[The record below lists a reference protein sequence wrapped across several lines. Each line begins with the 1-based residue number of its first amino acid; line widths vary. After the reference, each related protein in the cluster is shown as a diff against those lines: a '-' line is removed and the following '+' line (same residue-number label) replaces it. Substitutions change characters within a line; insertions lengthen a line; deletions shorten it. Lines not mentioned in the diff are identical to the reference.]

1 MAKLKVEIEK
11 FIKFHI
17 NRSGSFLEKSHLG
30 GEFPS
35 RYHSSFLERLTIFVN
50 SRLHNQVRFLLE
62 LDNTKVSSPT
72 SI

>member
-17 NRSGSFLEKSHLG
+17 NGSGSFLEKSHLG
-30 GEFPS
+30 GEFLS
-35 RYHSSFLERLTIFVN
+35 RDHSSFFERLTIFVN
-50 SRLHNQVRFLLE
+50 NRLHNQVRSLLE
-62 LDNTKVSSPT
+62 LDNAKVSSPT

>member
-35 RYHSSFLERLTIFVN
+35 RYPSSFLERLTIFVN

-62 LDNTKVSSPT
+62 LDKTKVSSPT

>member
-1 MAKLKVEIEK
+1 MPRIIRGYDNAIHRVAKLKVEIEK

-35 RYHSSFLERLTIFVN
+35 RDHSAFLE
-50 SRLHNQVRFLLE
+50 
-62 LDNTKVSSPT
+62 
-72 SI
+72 